1 MLTWKQGALMESAM
15 KKFINVDGNF
25 GRTLIPFPHDPRYN
39 PDVAIYDKMSF
50 ADRLA
55 EIGDGMTPI
64 EKIILEGF
72 LSITS
77 GGSMENSSFFEMM
90 RWWALNNY
98 DMRQFMELCLTFK
111 LNCGQSR
118 FARRFFDEGKS
129 TNNLSYAF
137 DCPIASINDG
147 EHVQVFSRDGRH
159 FKARRAIC
167 TVPLNVLNKINFSPP
182 LIEGKREASK
192 LGHVNHVAKAHVE
205 CANPELRSFSG
216 TAFPHNKLTYA
227 FGDGTT
233 PSGNTHLVSFG
244 SSLPGVHL
252 QPEDDIQDTI
262 NAFQEFA
269 PMDVKRIVAHTW

>member
-1 MLTWKQGALMESAM
+1 MESAM

-25 GRTLIPFPHDPRYN
+25 GRTIIPFPHDPHYN
-39 PDVAIYDKMSF
+39 PDIAIYDKMSF

-55 EIGDGMTPI
+55 EIGDEMTPI
-64 EKIILEGF
+64 EKTILEGF

-111 LNCGQSR
+111 LHCGQSG

-137 DCPIASINDG
+137 DCPIASMNDVG
-147 EHVQVFSRDGRH
+147 EHVQVLSRDGRH

-167 TVPLNVLNKINFSPP
+167 TVPLNVLNKISFYPP

-192 LGHVNHVAKAHVE
+192 LGHVNHVVKVHVE

-269 PMDVKRIVAHTW
+269 PMDVKRIVAHNW